1 MNLGF
6 SKVNRKL
13 SKGKYRSMS
22 VKDNIYF
29 MDDEDRVFARLQN
42 ENHLSLFVTAKDG
55 SILTLNLVYNFKYK
69 CNQDVIIGD
78 VAFMSEANIGAM
90 PVISKNRMVTFA
102 ADDIL
107 ALYPITSCGT
117 VDATNEHLTVSIPDL
132 KLEDTCTNVV
142 RLDFYPNIFFHLTT
156 RAIH

>member
-6 SKVNRKL
+6 SRVSRKL

-29 MDDEDRVFARLQN
+29 MDDQDRVFARLQN

-55 SILTLNLVYNFKYK
+55 SIQTLNLVYSFKYK
-69 CNQDVIIGD
+69 CDQDVIIGD
-78 VAFMSEANIGAM
+78 VAFMSEADGGVM
-90 PVISKNRMVTFA
+90 PVISQKRMVSFA
-102 ADDIL
+102 VDDIL
-107 ALYPITSCGT
+107 ARYPITSCGT
-117 VDATNEHLTVSIPDL
+117 VDVTNEYLTVAIPDL